1 MAILPEKFTKNVGEN
16 EEITY
21 WCRRSTFEVVE
32 EWSQGLF
39 GIYVWTL
46 AILDIYFRTGW
57 SGWLWGLSFNLWLIW
72 YIVKEQLEWF
82 NEVHIITEY
91 EESPSGVYYK
101 TEGAFNIKTVDV
113 PVAKADVRTEEPMNV
128 RIWQWITGESLVKTI
143 ISTEA
148 SASRVWNHRMP
159 ARFAQAIRNAR
170 GATANKKKGDT
181 PDAVMSSKELRQ
193 LSLSGIVP
201 RPKIRQWITA
211 LWDSK
216 VLFND

>member
-1 MAILPEKFTKNVGEN
+1 MAILPEKFTKNIGEN

-39 GIYVWTL
+39 GIY
-46 AILDIYFRTGW
+46 ILSMALWDIYNRTGW
-57 SGWLWGLSFNLWLIW
+57 TPWLFGLLFNLWLIW

-91 EESPSGVYYK
+91 TEAPSGVYYK

-113 PVAKADVRTEEPMNV
+113 PVAKADVRTEEPLNV

-148 SASRVWNHRMP
+148 SSSKVWNHRMP
-159 ARFAQAIRNAR
+159 ARFAQALRNAR
-170 GATANKKKGDT
+170 GATSNRSKIDA
-181 PDAVMSSKELRQ
+181 PDVVQSSKELRRVAIA
-193 LSLSGIVP
+193 GIVP
-201 RPKIRQWITA
+201 KERVKHWITV
-211 LWDSK
+211 LWNDK
-216 VLFND
+216 VLFNE